1 MNVQHAF
8 PGSAPKISCSCAR
21 SNSHNSRTLPTLLM
35 TCLTFFAVIPGKDCR
50 SSSAAAL
57 TPAPA
62 SGSSSAPTMIAFVGS
77 GSGLLALRSRKIS
90 AVAYGDEDQIIRRR
104 GKVSVSRT
112 SLDWMLVE
120 ALKLESDAETDF
132 FDAYLSTFAYD
143 LTSATAYVQRV
154 SLHKVLHRQA

>member
-1 MNVQHAF
+1 M
-8 PGSAPKISCSCAR
+8 
-21 SNSHNSRTLPTLLM
+21 
-35 TCLTFFAVIPGKDCR
+35 
-50 SSSAAAL
+50 
-57 TPAPA
+57 
-62 SGSSSAPTMIAFVGS
+62 
-77 GSGLLALRSRKIS
+77 ALRSRKIS

-143 LTSATAYVQRV
+143 LTSATAYVRRV
-154 SLHKVLHRQA
+154 SLHKVLHKQV